1 MKRLIKF
8 YAVLCFLYFVFSSTL
23 SAQNRLWT
31 LEAES
36 PKTSITWRGDT
47 ADIISPQGTTL
58 WWKEKMKGN
67 VVIEYD
73 ARVVVE
79 DGLKE
84 EWNRLSDLNCFWMAS
99 DPKASDVFARMKQ
112 RGGKFVNTYNLQL
125 YYLGF
130 GGNYNKTTRFR
141 RYTGDAKAVEDA
153 SFRPA
158 ILKEY
163 TDAPHLLKPNHW
175 YHIKLEC
182 RDGRVKYWIDGE
194 CLVNYCDP
202 HPLTEG
208 WFGFRTTLSHTQL
221 CHFKYTAHNPDDDPV
236 ELNWISSSLHT
247 SRSTLHASPS
257 TLSSPRG
264 GREEAFSRSTL
275 HTSPTTFGV
284 PFSKGEVTDNTHF
297 SLKDAKGNEMRKDT
311 WTLAWWPDGS
321 VKWQAFATVAPQ
333 GKMYLTKAKKTA
345 KNKTKAIHIS
355 EQEKQIKID
364 VGTYQLFVP
373 KQGNALIDSITMNEK
388 RIGGEAR
395 LRCSYDNNE
404 GDANSY
410 RMERISGVSRVD
422 SAIVERQ
429 GDISCVVKFCG
440 WHETT
445 NEHILP
451 FTIRLYVFAGSNE
464 MKWVHSFVVDS
475 LSADRR
481 ISSLGISFDVPFREA
496 LYNRHIRLGDWTESI
511 QPLAARRPVFWNRGD
526 AENQQVQQVKL
537 PELSEFDPMSKSVIE
552 KIASWDKYRL
562 SQLSPNGFS
571 IRKAATEL
579 SPWIGTKEGHRADG
593 TMWVGDVSGGMAFAL
608 KDFWQSYPSTLEVRH
623 ARSHEAEATIW
634 LWSPE
639 AEPMNLAHYDSIA
652 HTLEAAYEDVQEGMS
667 TAYGVART
675 NVLYVT
681 VMDEC
686 PNDSAYALLASQ
698 MQSPHQLICTPEYLH
713 RKRAFGIW
721 SLPDYSTQTAQ
732 KIEARLKHISDYY
745 KDAVERYGWYGFW
758 NYGDVMHQ
766 FDAARG
772 EWRYDV
778 GGYAWDNTELASNM
792 LFWYDFLRTG
802 DADLWRMAEA
812 MTRHTC
818 EVDVYH
824 MGPNNMLGSRHNVSH
839 WGCGAKEARIS
850 QAAWNRFYYYLTAD
864 ERCGDLMHEVRDADQ
879 KLYTLDPMRLAQPRG
894 LYPCTAPAR
903 LRIGPDWLAYAA
915 NWMTEWERTKNP
927 KYREKIIAG
936 MKSIAALRHGIF
948 SGPKALGFDP
958 ATGIITNECDTAL
971 QNTNHLLPIM
981 GGFEVM
987 NEMQEMIDLP
997 EWNRT
1002 WLTHARDYKRKA
1014 LEISN
1019 NRFLIPRLSAYA
1031 GWLLPSEEHVN
1042 TAWSDLL
1049 RFERQ
1054 GGTTAPVL
1062 STNDAATW
1070 TLDAIFM
1077 QEVCPR

>member
-1 MKRLIKF
+1 MKRL
-8 YAVLCFLYFVFSSTL
+8 FVFIGVYLLTSVL
-23 SAQNRLWT
+23 LFAQKSLWRI
-31 LEAES
+31 EAES
-36 PKTSITWRGDT
+36 PKTIVSWRGDT
-47 ADIISPQGTTL
+47 ADIVSPQGTTL
-58 WWKEKMKGN
+58 WWKEKMRGN

-79 DGLKE
+79 NERTE

-99 DPKASDVFARMKQ
+99 DPKAKDVFAHMKE
-112 RGGKFVNTYNLQL
+112 RGGKFVNTYQLQL

-141 RYTGDAKAVEDA
+141 RYTGDARGVEDA
-153 SFRPA
+153 AFRPA

-163 TDAPHLLKPNHW
+163 TDEAHLLKPNHW
-175 YHIKLEC
+175 YHIRIEC
-182 RDGRVKYWIDGE
+182 KDGRVKYWMDGE

-202 HPLTEG
+202 QPLTEG

-221 CHFKYTAHNPDDDPV
+221 CHFKYEAVNPDEQPI
-236 ELNWISSSLHT
+236 ELNWIQNLNENNHPDGTFHFSPFTFHSLH
-247 SRSTLHASPS
+247 STLHV
-257 TLSSPRG
+257 
-264 GREEAFSRSTL
+264 
-275 HTSPTTFGV
+275 SPTTFGV
-284 PFSKGEVTDNTHF
+284 PFSKGEVTEKTSF
-297 SLKDAKGNEMRKDT
+297 SLKDTKGNDISKDT

-321 VKWQAFATVAPQ
+321 VKWQAFAAVAPQ
-333 GKMYLTKAKKTA
+333 GKLYLTKTNQRTGT
-345 KNKTKAIHIS
+345 NKHKAIKVS
-355 EQEKQIKID
+355 DGNKQIKID
-364 VGTYQLFVP
+364 AGTYQIFIP
-373 KQGNALIDSITMNEK
+373 KQGKALVDSIVMNGK
-388 RIGGEAR
+388 RIGGEAH
-395 LRCSYDNNE
+395 LRCSYDNME
-404 GDANSY
+404 GDADSY
-410 RMERISGVSRVD
+410 RMERISGVSHVD
-422 SAIVERQ
+422 SAVVERQ
-429 GDISCVVKFCG
+429 GDVSCVVKICG
-440 WHETT
+440 WHVAS
-445 NEHILP
+445 NEQMLP
-451 FTIRLYVFAGSNE
+451 FVVRLYVYAGSDE
-464 MKWVHSFVVDS
+464 MKWVHTFVVDS
-475 LSADRR
+475 LSANRR
-481 ISSLGISFDVPFREA
+481 ISSVGISFDVPFRENN
-496 LYNRHIRLGDWTESI
+496 YNRHIRLGNWTESV
-511 QPLAARRPVFWNRGD
+511 QPLAARRLIRWNDSD
-526 AENQQVQQVKL
+526 AERLQVQQTKL
-537 PELSEFDPMSKSVIE
+537 PDMAEFDPTSRNMIE

-579 SPWIGTKEGHRADG
+579 SPWIGTKEGQRADG

-608 KDFWQSYPSTLEVRH
+608 KDFWQSYPSTLEIRH
-623 ARSHEAEATIW
+623 ARSNAAEATAW

-639 AEPMNLAHYDSIA
+639 AEPMNLAHYDSIG
-652 HTLEAAYEDVQEGMS
+652 HSLDAAYEDVQEGMS

-675 NVLYVT
+675 NVLRVR
-681 VMDEC
+681 VMDSC
-686 PNDSAYALLASQ
+686 PNDSAFANIAQQ
-698 MQSPHQLICTPEYLH
+698 MQSPQQLVCTPEYLH

-721 SLPDYSTQTAQ
+721 SLPDYSTPTAQ

-745 KDAVERYGWYGFW
+745 QDAVERYGWYGFW

-772 EWRYDV
+772 DWRYDV

-802 DADLWRMAEA
+802 DAGMWRMAEA
-812 MTRHTC
+812 MTRHTG

-824 MGPNNMLGSRHNVSH
+824 AGANNMLGSRHNVSH

-864 ERCGDLMHEVRDADQ
+864 ERCGDLMREVRDADQ

-894 LYPCTAPAR
+894 LFPCTAPAR

-915 NWMTEWERTKNP
+915 NWMTEWERTKNV
-927 KYREKIIAG
+927 KYRDKIVAG

-948 SGPKALGFDP
+948 SGPKALGYDP
-958 ATGIITNECDTAL
+958 ATGIITNECDTAM
-971 QNTNHLLPIM
+971 QNTNHLLTIM

-987 NEMQEMIDLP
+987 NEMMEMIDLP
-997 EWNRT
+997 EWNHT

-1031 GWLLPSEEHVN
+1031 GWLLPSDEHIN

-1054 GGTTAPVL
+1054 GGTTAPVQ